1 MTVTIQQP
9 QYSVLIGGTV
19 TLGCTV
25 SGSPSATN
33 VYWQRTQNGVV
44 TTINSN
50 TNTNKYSG
58 STTTTP
64 SLTIS
69 GADQNDEATYVCFA
83 TNVVGTAQSSQTFL
97 DVTGSKFTVK
107 KLFFKGLYNCHKTEK
122 SYFHDASKFN
132 DLQCT
137 VDQFFI
143 VANNFYGL
151 ISVFIIAVVYFGNFS
166 NSS

>member
-107 KLFFKGLYNCHKTEK
+107 KIFLKAYI
-122 SYFHDASKFN
+122 
-132 DLQCT
+132 
-137 VDQFFI
+137 I
-143 VANNFYGL
+143 VIKLKRAIFMMPANL
-151 ISVFIIAVVYFGNFS
+151 MI
-166 NSS
+166 